1 MDIILVFETSG
12 VGSIPAGPAI
22 NANKYPMRTE
32 HDKHIIVNN
41 ISDPYVLS
49 SFVSVEERTALIEFF
64 KTSSDRILK
73 NTGPLT
79 LDITREQLELPVFK
93 NLLTRLREQ
102 LGNFDTFTVLFFY
115 VEQPHII
122 HNDDSF
128 EFPVCYK
135 GINIPLELE
144 YISEPAGLPHLCFFD
159 QYYLDGPAKFFNGS
173 RDIPTYYNKCVYTYD
188 DVHGCTTA
196 SIDKT
201 VKETYFSHLRN
212 SWLNGLSVNSIIEW
226 VPGNA
231 IVFDTVR
238 LHCASNFIKQG
249 IKSKLG
255 LSIFT
260 KVS

>member
-1 MDIILVFETSG
+1 M
-12 VGSIPAGPAI
+12 GSIPVSPAR
-22 NANKYPMRTE
+22 NANKYPMRSE
-32 HDKHIIVNN
+32 QDKQTIISN
-41 ISDPYVLS
+41 ISDPYVLP
-49 SFVSVEERTALIEFF
+49 SFVSTEERIALMDVF
-64 KTSSDRILK
+64 KNSPDRIQK

-79 LDITREQLELPVFK
+79 LDVSREQLELPVFI
-93 NLLTRLREQ
+93 NLLARLKEQ

-144 YISEPAGLPHLCFFD
+144 YISEPCGLPHLCFFD

-173 RDIPTYYNKCVYTYD
+173 SEVPTYYNKCVYSYD
-188 DVHGCTTA
+188 DVHGCTTTP
-196 SIDKT
+196 IDKK
-201 VKETYFSHLRN
+201 VKETYFSHLRY
-212 SWLNGLSVNSIIEW
+212 SWLNGLSVNSIIDW

-238 LHCASNFIKQG
+238 LHCASNFIQQG
-249 IKSKLG
+249 VKSKLG

-260 KVS
+260 KVA

>member
-1 MDIILVFETSG
+1 MDIISGFEPEG
-12 VGSIPAGPAI
+12 VGSIPAGPAR
-22 NANKYPMRTE
+22 NANKYHMRSE
-32 HDKHIIVNN
+32 QDKQTIVSNLSN
-41 ISDPYVLS
+41 PFVLE
-49 SFVSVEERTALIEFF
+49 SFVSADERTALINFF
-64 KTSSDRILK
+64 NNSPDRLQK

-79 LDITREQLELPVFK
+79 LDVTREQLELPVFA
-93 NLLTRLREQ
+93 NLISRLKEK

-115 VEQPHII
+115 VKQPHIV

-144 YISEPAGLPHLCFFD
+144 YISEPCGLPHLCFFD

-173 RDIPTYYNKCVYTYD
+173 REIATYYNKCVYSYE
-188 DVHGCTTA
+188 DVHGCTTTQ
-196 SIDKT
+196 IDQQ

-212 SWLNGLSVNSIIEW
+212 SWLTGLSVNSIINW
-226 VPGNA
+226 VPGDA

-260 KVS
+260 KVA